1 MIEKY
6 MTEVALQRPLVHN
19 ITNYVTVNDCANILL
34 ACGAAPIMADD
45 LLEVEEITTLCKG
58 LVINIGTLNAR
69 TVEAMIL
76 AGKQA
81 NKLGHPVI
89 LDPVGA
95 GASQFRTETVSKL
108 LSAIRFTVIRG
119 NISEIKALA
128 IGSATTQGVDADR
141 KDQITAETFEDTLA
155 FARALSNKTGAVI
168 VITGA
173 MDIVTDSETTYV
185 IHNGHPRMGQITG
198 SGCMLSAVIGA
209 FVSANLD
216 SPLHAALTAVVAMG
230 LSGEMAAFKIENAQE
245 GLGSFK
251 TYLLDAMSLMT
262 PSLLKAGARYER
274 YSQ

>member
-1 MIEKY
+1 MIEKCLA
-6 MTEVALQRPLVHN
+6 EVKRLQPLVHN
-19 ITNYVTVNDCANILL
+19 ITNYVTVNDCANMLL

-69 TVEAMIL
+69 TVEAMIR

-81 NKLGHPVI
+81 NKLDHPVL

-95 GASQFRTETVSKL
+95 GASTFRSETVSKL
-108 LSAIRFTVIRG
+108 LAAVTFTVIRG

-128 IGSATTQGVDADR
+128 IGSTTTQGVDANTV
-141 KDQITAETFEDTLA
+141 DQITSETLEDTVALA
-155 FARALSNKTGAVI
+155 RELSLQTGAII

-173 MDIVTDSETTYV
+173 MDIVTDSKTTYK
-185 IHNGHPRMGQITG
+185 IFNGHPHMGQITG

-209 FVSANLD
+209 FISANPD
-216 SPLHAALTAVVAMG
+216 SPLDAVLAAVTTMG
-230 LSGEMAAFKIENAQE
+230 LCGEMATRTMDHNQA

-262 PSLLKAGARYER
+262 PNLLKAGARYAC